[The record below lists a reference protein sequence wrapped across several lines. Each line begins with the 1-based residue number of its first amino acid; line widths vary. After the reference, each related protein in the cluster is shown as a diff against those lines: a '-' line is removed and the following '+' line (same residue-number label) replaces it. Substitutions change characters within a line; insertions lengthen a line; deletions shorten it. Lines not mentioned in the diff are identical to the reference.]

1 LAQKIKLSTI
11 ADALGVSTAT
21 VSLALRDS
29 PLVADQTR
37 EKIKEHARAIGYIY
51 NRRAASLRTSRSG
64 IVGVVVHDIMNPFFA
79 EILKSIE
86 TELDR
91 SRQTFILSNHYDQL
105 EKQRTFMDTLLQ
117 LGADGVIMSPAI
129 GTPPEDI
136 QLAEDNGLPVVLI
149 ARSVEG
155 VHAPVFRGD
164 DAYGIGLA
172 TNHLISLG
180 HTRIAMIGGTDQTST
195 GRDRYRGYVQ
205 AMEKAGL
212 EVRPDWRIAGP
223 RTKQGGFE
231 VAPQFLA
238 LKDKPTAAVC
248 WNDLTAIGLMNGIA
262 RAGLVPGEDISV
274 TGYDDLEEAAIA
286 TPALTTVWN
295 GQREV
300 GRRAAR
306 ERLAR
311 SAQRRRGFLNAG
323 THQAGTA
330 YPAIDLQAET
340 RLISPASDPVQPLA
354 GRSPIFN
361 ELPPCCPEEYCHDQA
376 RCHHSCA
383 RKLQRLCR
391 RAPVG

>member
-1 LAQKIKLSTI
+1 MAQKIKLSTI

-29 PLVADQTR
+29 PLVAEATR
-37 EKIKEHARAIGYIY
+37 QRIKEHARAIGYIY

-64 IVGVVVHDIMNPFFA
+64 IIGVVVHDIMNPFYA
-79 EILKSIE
+79 EILRSIE
-86 TELDR
+86 SELDR
-91 SRQTFILSNHYDQL
+91 SRQTFLLSNHYEQL
-105 EKQRTFMDTLLQ
+105 EKQRTFIDTLLQ

-136 QLAEDNGLPVVLI
+136 RMAEDNGLPAVLI

-155 VHAPVFRGD
+155 ADVPVFRGD

-180 HTRIAMIGGTDQTST
+180 HTRIAMVGGTDQTST
-195 GRDRYRGYVQ
+195 GRDRYRGYVV
-205 AMEKAGL
+205 AMQKAGL
-212 EVRPDWRIAGP
+212 EVRPEWRFPGP
-223 RTKQGGFE
+223 RTKQAGFE
-231 VAPQFLA
+231 VTGAFLA

-248 WNDLTAIGLMNGIA
+248 WNDLVAIGLMNGIA
-262 RAGLVPGEDISV
+262 RAGFVPGVDISV

-306 ERLAR
+306 VLLDRLN
-311 SAQRRRGFLNAG
+311 G
-323 THQAGTA
+323 
-330 YPAIDLQAET
+330 AEVN
-340 RLISPASDPVQPLA
+340 PVQ
-354 GRSPIFN
+354 
-361 ELPPCCPEEYCHDQA
+361 ELIKPELHIRQ
-376 RCHHSCA
+376 STS
-383 RKLQRLCR
+383 K
-391 RAPVG
+391 PV

>member
-1 LAQKIKLSTI
+1 MAQKIKLSTI

-29 PLVADQTR
+29 PLVADATR
-37 EKIKEHARAIGYIY
+37 QRIKEHARAIGYIY

-79 EILKSIE
+79 EILRSIE
-86 TELDR
+86 SELDR
-91 SRQTFILSNHYDQL
+91 SRQTFLLSNHYDQL
-105 EKQRTFMDTLLQ
+105 EKQRTFIDTLLQ

-129 GTPPEDI
+129 GTPHEDI
-136 QLAEDNGLPVVLI
+136 MLAEENGLPAVLI

-155 VHAPVFRGD
+155 ARVPVFRGD

-180 HTRIAMIGGTDQTST
+180 HTRIAMVGGTDHTST
-195 GRDRYRGYVQ
+195 GRDRYRGYVV
-205 AMEKAGL
+205 AMQKAGL
-212 EVRPDWRIAGP
+212 EVKPEWRFPGP
-223 RTKQGGFE
+223 RTKQAGFE
-231 VAPQFLA
+231 MTGAFLA

-248 WNDLTAIGLMNGIA
+248 WNDLVAIGLMNGIA
-262 RAGLVPGEDISV
+262 RAGLMPGVDISV

-306 ERLAR
+306 VLLDRLN
-311 SAQRRRGFLNAG
+311 G
-323 THQAGTA
+323 
-330 YPAIDLQAET
+330 AEVN
-340 RLISPASDPVQPLA
+340 PVQ
-354 GRSPIFN
+354 
-361 ELPPCCPEEYCHDQA
+361 ELIKPELHVRQSTA
-376 RCHHSCA
+376 RPA
-383 RKLQRLCR
+383 ER
-391 RAPVG
+391 

>member
-1 LAQKIKLSTI
+1 M
-11 ADALGVSTAT
+11 
-21 VSLALRDS
+21 ALRDS
-29 PLVADQTR
+29 PLVADATR
-37 EKIKEHARAIGYIY
+37 LRIKEHAREIGYIY

-79 EILKSIE
+79 EILRSIE

-91 SRQTFILSNHYDQL
+91 SRQTFLLSNHYDQL
-105 EKQRTFMDTLLQ
+105 EKQRTFIDTLLQ

-129 GTPPEDI
+129 GTPPQDI
-136 QLAEDNGLPVVLI
+136 LLAEENGLPAVLI

-155 VHAPVFRGD
+155 AAVPVFRGD
-164 DAYGIGLA
+164 DSYGIGLA

-195 GRDRYRGYVQ
+195 GRDRYQGYVA

-212 EVRPDWRIAGP
+212 EVKPEWRFPGP
-223 RTKQGGFE
+223 RTKQAGFE
-231 VAPQFLA
+231 MTGAFLA

-248 WNDLTAIGLMNGIA
+248 WNDLVAIGLMNGIA
-262 RAGLVPGEDISV
+262 RAGLVPGVDISV

-306 ERLAR
+306 VLLDRLNGIEVHPEQVLIKPELHVRQSTTQPVER
-311 SAQRRRGFLNAG
+311 
-323 THQAGTA
+323 
-330 YPAIDLQAET
+330 
-340 RLISPASDPVQPLA
+340 
-354 GRSPIFN
+354 
-361 ELPPCCPEEYCHDQA
+361 
-376 RCHHSCA
+376 
-383 RKLQRLCR
+383 
-391 RAPVG
+391 